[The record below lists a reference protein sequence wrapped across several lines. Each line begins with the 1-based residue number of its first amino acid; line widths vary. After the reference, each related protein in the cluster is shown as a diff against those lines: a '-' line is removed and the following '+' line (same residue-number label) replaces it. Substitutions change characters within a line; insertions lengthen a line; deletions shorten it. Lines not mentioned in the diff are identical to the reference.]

1 MPLRVSFVGFRHG
14 HIFGLYELL
23 KSAEKVEVVAAC
35 EEDAETRATLDES
48 RVSVTHESFEAMLA
62 EVECD
67 VVACGDYYSVRGER
81 LIAALESGR
90 HVMGDKPLCTRL
102 SELDRIETLAR
113 ERGLGVGC
121 MLDLVDLA
129 PFQTLRRLVQDG
141 AVGEVHTIHFDGK
154 HPLNFGQRPGWYFE
168 EGKHGG
174 TINDIAIHGIDAVPW
189 LTGRSIVEVTAARA
203 WNARHREHP
212 RFQDGAILMLRLDN
226 DGGVTGDVSY
236 LTPEAQGYGLP
247 SYWRFTMAGS
257 EGVIE
262 TSCTADT
269 VTVFSKHEKE
279 ARCEPVGEPRRHG
292 YWMDFVSDLSGAPNP
307 DGLDTTRVLRSA
319 RVALEAQRAAD
330 AGEFPCAV

>member
-1 MPLRVSFVGFRHG
+1 MPLRVAFVGFRHG

-23 KSAEKVEVVAAC
+23 ESLEEVEVVAAC
-35 EEDAETRATLDES
+35 EEDAETRAALGES
-48 RVSVTHESFEAMLA
+48 NVSVTHESFEAMLA
-62 EVECD
+62 DVECD

-90 HVMGDKPLCTRL
+90 HVLGDKPLCTEL

-113 ERGLGVGC
+113 EQGLRLGC

-129 PFQTLRRLVQDG
+129 PFQTLRRLVQGG

-174 TINDIAIHGIDAVPW
+174 TINNIAIHGIDAVPW

-212 RFQDGAILMLRLDN
+212 WFQDGALLMLRLDN
-226 DGGVTGDVSY
+226 DGGVTADVSY
-236 LTPEAQGYGLP
+236 LTPEAQGYDLP

-279 ARCEPVGEPRRHG
+279 VRCEPVGEHRRHG
-292 YWMDFVSDLSGAPNP
+292 YWMDFVSDLSGNPNP
-307 DGLDTTRVLRSA
+307 DGLDTERVLRSA

-330 AGEFPCAV
+330 TGGFPCAV